1 DGLQAA
7 AMQGI
12 TVCVS
17 SGDDGSGA
25 NMPGS
30 RAHVDFPASSPF
42 VLSVGGTMLTGT
54 GARQAEVVLG
64 EAPGRRT
71 FTKRGGGATGGG
83 VGALFARPAWQ
94 TVAVSSLNH
103 GNIDGRVVPDVAAL
117 AGQPLYDLT
126 LLDRP
131 SPNGGTS
138 ASAPL
143 WASLIARVN

>member
-1 DGLQAA
+1 
-7 AMQGI
+7 
-12 TVCVS
+12 
-17 SGDDGSGA
+17 
-25 NMPGS
+25 
-30 RAHVDFPASSPF
+30 
-42 VLSVGGTMLTGT
+42 
-54 GARQAEVVLG
+54 
-64 EAPGRRT
+64 
-71 FTKRGGGATGGG
+71 
-83 VGALFARPAWQ
+83 Q

-143 WASLIARVN
+143 WASLIARVNALLPAAKRQHFLPPLLYQKSAGGKPIGQVACRDVTSGDNASHPHPGKGYAAGPGFDAVTGWGVPDGKALLAALG